1 MQDDN
6 ASMSAGPPPPSSGDW
21 FPRPRPGRSL
31 DAAHVRLASP
41 KVRRQRRHGLL
52 SPLFYVL
59 ASLGLR

>member
-1 MQDDN
+1 MHDDN
-6 ASMSAGPPPPSSGDW
+6 ASTSAGPPPPSSVDW

-41 KVRRQRRHGLL
+41 KAPRHRRHGLL
-52 SPLFYVL
+52 APLFHVL